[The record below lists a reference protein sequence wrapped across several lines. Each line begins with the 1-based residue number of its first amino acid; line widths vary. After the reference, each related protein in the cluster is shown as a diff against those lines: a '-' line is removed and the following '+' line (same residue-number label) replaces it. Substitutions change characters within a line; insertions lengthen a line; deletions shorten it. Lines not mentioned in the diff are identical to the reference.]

1 MKIKVLI
8 RCVLLAVLI
17 GQSGC
22 AFTPP
27 PDPLAGWHFARYNP
41 DSTVE
46 KDYQDYIQKLPPDE
60 RNGLGPIHY
69 FKDDSGQHAIMI
81 MISINNQVWRHILI
95 YDQNEKRIK
104 AIKYV
109 SGNYQS

>member
-8 RCVLLAVLI
+8 KCFLLAVLLWE
-17 GQSGC
+17 SGC
-22 AFTPP
+22 AFAPP

-46 KDYQDYIQKLPPDE
+46 KDYQDYIQHLTPDE
-60 RNGLGPIHY
+60 QKRLGPIHY

-81 MISINNQVWRHILI
+81 MININNQV
-95 YDQNEKRIK
+95 
-104 AIKYV
+104 
-109 SGNYQS
+109 